1 MAWNSGDPGRLSY
14 QEVQD
19 ALAQLT
25 DADLRRAERIADFLA
40 RGLLESKGEDLLQE
54 VYVKLLSGERR
65 FPRDVHP
72 LKVLKSAMH
81 SEASNARKGARASP
95 IDRRVQI
102 VSAGQAEDS
111 GPRIDGAD
119 RRSPE
124 VELLASEQFRALVA
138 TCSGDPDAERVVMA
152 WADGLKGADAQAATG
167 LESKAFDAARKRATR
182 RLAGF
187 EPQGIAP

>member
-1 MAWNSGDPGRLSY
+1 VAWNSGDPARLNC

-19 ALAQLT
+19 CLARMSE
-25 DADLRRAERIADFLA
+25 ADLRRAERIADFLA
-40 RGLLESKGEDLLQE
+40 RGLAGMNGEDLLQE
-54 VYVKLLSGERR
+54 ACVKLLSGERR

-95 IDRRVQI
+95 VDARVPLESQTG
-102 VSAGQAEDS
+102 A
-111 GPRIDGAD
+111 AD

-138 TCSGDPDAERVVMA
+138 TCSGDPEAELVLLA
-152 WADGLKGADAQAATG
+152 WADGLKGTEAQQATG
-167 LESKAFDAARKRATR
+167 LADKSFDAARKRATR
-182 RLAGF
+182 KLAGF
-187 EPQGIAP
+187 EPTGVAP